1 MKSIKWL
8 ALALAIGLA
17 VPAAMGEALLTK
29 STSELGVGGRLNF
42 NSGEGTAFRMDLNY
56 AYFVIDR
63 LSIGGRF
70 SFADNEF
77 DNFYSLGLST
87 EYNFGLPDSVKPL
100 FGTDLVPFLGGYVDY
115 RRASFS
121 GLSDESAAVLGGET
135 GVKFFLTDTMALAL
149 SLVGEW
155 ASEDIYVDDEELT
168 DLTLFL
174 DLGMRFYF

>member
-8 ALALAIGLA
+8 TLALAFGLT
-17 VPAAMGEALLTK
+17 VQGAMGAALLTK
-29 STSELGVGGRLNF
+29 SSSELGVGGKLDF
-42 NSGEGTAFRMDLNY
+42 QSGEGTAFRMELNY

-77 DNFYSLGLST
+77 DNFYGIGLSS
-87 EYNFGLPDSVKPL
+87 EYHFQLPASVKPL
-100 FGTDLVPFLGGYVDY
+100 FGTDLVPFLGAFVDY

-121 GLSDESAAVLGGET
+121 GLSDESAGVLGGET
-135 GVKFFLTDTMALAL
+135 GIKFFLTDSMALAL

-155 ASEDIYVDDEELT
+155 ASEDIYVDDDELT
-168 DLTLFL
+168 DLNLFL
-174 DLGMRFYF
+174 ELGMRFYF